1 MPKPTK
7 KTFHLQESKMTKNAV
22 FFDFFSKRRIS
33 RKHEPKSEL
42 ISCLG
47 TPFSKKCLFWTF
59 VRVFRDPPLLG
70 VEKSTFWDNSL
81 IKELFHP
88 PDPANMPLFE
98 ARETALLAPKS
109 EKRAKTGPF
118 LSDFVANRAI
128 FFDPVFRQKWQKGAP
143 PESARGPPKT
153 AIWSHFPQESHVK

>member
-1 MPKPTK
+1 
-7 KTFHLQESKMTKNAV
+7 MTKNAV

-42 ISCLG
+42 TSCWG
-47 TPFSKKCLFWTF
+47 PPFSKKCLFWDF
-59 VRVFRDPPLLG
+59 SRIFRDPPLLG

-81 IKELFHP
+81 IKELFSP

-98 ARETALLAPKS
+98 AREVGLLAPKS

-118 LSDFVANRAI
+118 LSDYVANRTIDRDRDRAP
-128 FFDPVFRQKWQKGAP
+128 DRCFRGSPGGAP
-143 PESARGPPKT
+143 FSTFFGENRGFAGSRPG
-153 AIWSHFPQESHVK
+153 SHVHETGDP